1 MRVEEEMTE
10 ASQRFFLACTK
21 PVQVVF
27 HELYVSLHEFH
38 VVFREFHV
46 FSHEFHLFFMNHF
59 FS

>member
-46 FSHEFHLFFMNHF
+46 FFP
-59 FS
+59 